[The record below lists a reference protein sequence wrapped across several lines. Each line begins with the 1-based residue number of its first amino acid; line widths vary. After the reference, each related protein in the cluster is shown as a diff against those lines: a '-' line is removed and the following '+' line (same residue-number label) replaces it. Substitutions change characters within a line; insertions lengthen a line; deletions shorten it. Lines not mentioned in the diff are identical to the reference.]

1 MSKNKITLID
11 LIRPYRKGISTGIGL
26 NILYSLFTVISIPLI
41 IPFFQLL
48 FNRTEPSGVSM
59 EMEGAEARLQNFF
72 STLIQTYGEEKAL
85 VWVCMAIIVVFLLK
99 NTFRY
104 LALYV
109 MAPVRTGIIK
119 NLRSELFD
127 RFLRMPLS
135 YYTEERKGD
144 LISRISHDVQEV
156 EWSIIQVIETSVKSP
171 LIILGCLIFML
182 IISPALTV
190 FVLFLMAFT
199 ILVIGFAG
207 RRLKQSSTKL
217 QEAMGL
223 ISSQVEEA
231 LRGIKVIRAFGATH
245 IIKKQFNDLNEGY
258 EFRSRYLLR
267 RRDLSSP
274 LSEFLGVSTVAVLLW
289 YGSGLVMDGVLG
301 PETFFAFIF
310 AFYQVIEPSK
320 NFSTAYYNLRKGM
333 GALERIGQI
342 IHEGKPEQVGNIFKD
357 DINQDI
363 KVSHV
368 SFSYPEDGP
377 VLHDIHFTIQKSE
390 KIAILG
396 ESGTGKTTLIDL
408 IMGLYSPVSGVI
420 YIDDKSVKDLHPE
433 SKRKLFGLVT
443 QTPFLFHGSV
453 KENILFGRDDFGMED
468 VQKAAQIAHCH
479 SFISMLPD
487 GYDTFIGDDGIK
499 LSGGQ
504 RQRITIA
511 RAILNNPS
519 ILIWDEATSS
529 LDAESED
536 VLQQSMYTWWPEKT
550 VIIIAHR
557 LSTIKNVDK
566 IIVLSDGK
574 IIQMGTHEELI
585 HEEGDYKNYFQKQVF
600 GSET

>member
-11 LIRPYRKGISTGIGL
+11 LIRPYRQGITAGIGF

-48 FNRTEPSGVSM
+48 FDRTGPSGSSL

-72 STLIQTYGEEKAL
+72 STMIQTYGKDKAL
-85 VWVCMAIIVVFLLK
+85 LWVCLAIIVVFLLK

-104 LALYV
+104 LALFV

-119 NLRSELFD
+119 NLRSKLFD
-127 RFLRMPLS
+127 RYLRMPLS

-156 EWSIIQVIETSVKSP
+156 EWSIIQVIETIVKSP

-223 ISSQVEEA
+223 ISSRVEEA

-245 IIKKQFNDLNEGY
+245 VIENQFNDLNNGY
-258 EFRSRYLLR
+258 ELQSRYLLR

-289 YGSGLVMDGVLG
+289 YGSGLVMDGAMG

-333 GALERIGQI
+333 GALERIGKI
-342 IHEGKPEQVGNIFKD
+342 IREGKPEQVGILTKD
-357 DINQDI
+357 GISKGI

-368 SFSYPEDGP
+368 SFSYPADGP
-377 VLHDIHFTIQKSE
+377 VLHDIHFTIQKGE

-408 IMGLYSPVSGVI
+408 IMGLYTPDSGNI
-420 YIDDKSVKDLHPE
+420 FIDDIPVKDLHPE
-433 SKRKLFGLVT
+433 SKSKLFGLVT

-453 KENILFGRDDFGMED
+453 KENILFGRDEFGLKD
-468 VQKAAQIAHCH
+468 VQKAAQVAHCH
-479 SFISMLPD
+479 SFISMLPE
-487 GYDTFIGDDGIK
+487 GYDTYIGDDGIK

-511 RAILNNPS
+511 RAILNNPP

-536 VLQQSMYTWWPEKT
+536 VLQQSMYTWWPGKT

-574 IIQMGTHEELI
+574 IIQMGTHDELI
-585 HEEGDYKNYFQKQVF
+585 QVEGDYKNYFQKQVF
-600 GSET
+600 GSEA